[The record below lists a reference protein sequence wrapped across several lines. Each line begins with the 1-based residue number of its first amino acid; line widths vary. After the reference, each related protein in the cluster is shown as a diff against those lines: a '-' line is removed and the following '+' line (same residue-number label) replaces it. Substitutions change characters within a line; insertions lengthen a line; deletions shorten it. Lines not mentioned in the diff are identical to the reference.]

1 MLKIC
6 DLTFRYGRRGPLVLD
21 GVTLSLE
28 AGEIGVL
35 MGRNGA
41 GKTTLFKTILG
52 IEKPSGGQIL
62 FDDRDLLSM
71 TRRER
76 ARLVAYVPQDI
87 QFGDLSVFDSVLAG
101 RMSYF
106 GLKAGTEDIA
116 AVERIL
122 ADMDL
127 EGFAARNVGELSGG
141 ERQKI
146 AIARALAQEP
156 KLLVFDEPTGNL
168 DIANE
173 QLIIREARR
182 LAEEKGIGILTSL
195 HDINQAIDLGDRFFF
210 LKEGKVRYAG
220 GPELITETVLQDIF
234 EADVHI
240 AEIGDKKIVI
250 NGGFYEK

>member
-1 MLKIC
+1 MLQIC
-6 DLTFRYGRRGPLVLD
+6 DLKFRYEKRGPLVLD
-21 GVTLSLE
+21 GVSLSLD

-41 GKTTLFKTILG
+41 GKTTLFKSLVG
-52 IEKPSGGQIL
+52 AEKPSGGKIL
-62 FDDRDLLSM
+62 FDERDLLSM

-87 QFGDLSVFDSVLAG
+87 QFGELRVFDTVLAG

-106 GLKAGTEDIA
+106 GLKAGREDVT

-127 EGFAARNVGELSGG
+127 EAFAMRNVAELSGG

-156 KLLVFDEPTGNL
+156 ALLVFDEPTGNL

-173 QLIIREARR
+173 QLIVREARR
-182 LAEEKGIGILTSL
+182 LAKEKGIAILTSL

-210 LKEGKVRYAG
+210 LKEGKVRYTG
-220 GPELITETVLQDIF
+220 GPELITEAVLQEIF
-234 EADVHI
+234 EADVRI
-240 AEIGDKKIVI
+240 AEIEGKKIVI